1 MLFRKAR
8 VLAVVLVMVLCAA
21 AAVGCTTTGGEGA
34 EPAPGASLAYVDWAS
49 ESASTHV
56 VKAVLEQEL
65 GYEVELS
72 VLDAGPMFTGVAKG
86 SYDGIVAAWLPE
98 THADYMAEFGDQFVD
113 LGPNLEGAKIGWV
126 VPAYVEIDSIEE
138 MNEVAD
144 KLGNRIVGIDPGSG
158 LMRASDKA
166 MAEYGLEENFELLD
180 GSDASM
186 AAALKRAIDNEEWI
200 VVTGWTP
207 HWKFARWDL
216 KYLDDPRGGFGEA
229 ENIHTIVREGLEED
243 DPVLYEFLDNFSW
256 TPEDM
261 SEVMVMVEDGMTP
274 EEAASRWV
282 NDNRDKVA
290 EWLPATE

>member
-1 MLFRKAR
+1 
-8 VLAVVLVMVLCAA
+8 
-21 AAVGCTTTGGEGA
+21 
-34 EPAPGASLAYVDWAS
+34 
-49 ESASTHV
+49 
-56 VKAVLEQEL
+56 
-65 GYEVELS
+65 
-72 VLDAGPMFTGVAKG
+72 
-86 SYDGIVAAWLPE
+86 
-98 THADYMAEFGDQFVD
+98 
-113 LGPNLEGAKIGWV
+113 
-126 VPAYVEIDSIEE
+126 
-138 MNEVAD
+138 
-144 KLGNRIVGIDPGSG
+144 
-158 LMRASDKA
+158 
-166 MAEYGLEENFELLD
+166 EYGLEENFELLD